1 VSPRVT
7 LITGASKGL
16 GYRLAEHYLAQGN
29 QVIGV
34 SRGAGAIQHER
45 YSHFEAD
52 VADEA
57 AVLQLFKVIRS
68 TWGSLDHLI
77 NNAGI
82 ASMNHAVLTPMSAVR
97 RILATNVEGL
107 FLFSREAAK
116 LMRARGGRI
125 VNLTS
130 VAVPLKLEGEAIYAA
145 SKAAV
150 ISLTEVLARE
160 LAPLRIT
167 VNALGPGPIATDLVR
182 GVPEKKLNEILA
194 RQAVKRM
201 TEPKDV
207 MHAVDFFL
215 SADSEMITG
224 QTLFLGGV

>member
-1 VSPRVT
+1 
-7 LITGASKGL
+7 
-16 GYRLAEHYLAQGN
+16 
-29 QVIGV
+29 
-34 SRGAGAIQHER
+34 
-45 YSHFEAD
+45 
-52 VADEA
+52 
-57 AVLQLFKVIRS
+57 
-68 TWGSLDHLI
+68 
-77 NNAGI
+77 
-82 ASMNHAVLTPMSAVR
+82 
-97 RILATNVEGL
+97 
-107 FLFSREAAK
+107 
-116 LMRARGGRI
+116 
-125 VNLTS
+125 
-130 VAVPLKLEGEAIYAA
+130 VPLKLEGEAIYAA